1 MIEHSPTAFT
11 HDIMVSL
18 LQKITNTDLYYKA
31 ILFYLEEQPETLN
44 DLLRSIQS
52 KIDFSKFVKIMK
64 KTGYIELTTPFLKQ
78 IQNVNNKEVN
88 EALN

>member
-52 KIDFSKFVKIMK
+52 KIDFSKFVKIVDLV
-64 KTGYIELTTPFLKQ
+64 YPPFLFR
-78 IQNVNNKEVN
+78 
-88 EALN
+88 